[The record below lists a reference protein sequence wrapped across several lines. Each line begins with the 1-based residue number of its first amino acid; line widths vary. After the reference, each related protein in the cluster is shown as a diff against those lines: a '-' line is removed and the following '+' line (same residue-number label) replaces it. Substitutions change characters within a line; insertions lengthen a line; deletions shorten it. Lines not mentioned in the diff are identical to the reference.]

1 MNPDRVRPSRTPLT
15 YAPRLGAVALIA
27 VLVVTASCSTSGP
40 DVSAG
45 TKPEAAAPPNASEPT
60 VGASTAPTSISVAD
74 IAAAGLGVYADAGQL
89 KPIDAAPAAT
99 EQTPFRLLSEQV
111 DAELVEAAAGQ
122 GVLGADF
129 DRVIGAEPGLPPPS
143 FLVAGW
149 VSASGS
155 PGAALARRIMGNHD
169 WTKAPQTLF
178 PGLVLALYSADAARF
193 ADALAG
199 PLTPSPSDTTAPSDT
214 AAPAE
219 TTRPAGFRATVA
231 LSLRTIGVCSRVKGF
246 VDNMVGAMFD
256 ALGHLQAPE
265 VPSTGN
271 NVLDFFGSGIQAGLN
286 LATGVVNGLIDAGRF
301 LVVNGIKLAVQ
312 PILNEVAKAAAAL
325 AVVATITGLLRP
337 WTVRLTATPPSTR
350 KAVGDEPGL
359 AGTVGATVDLG
370 GLDEWPADVADC
382 AQTAGVTL
390 PPLKPEGA
398 PIVWTFDQ
406 SPGDLAVQDL
416 GTATVLDANAHAEL
430 AYTTTQEDTET
441 ASGEERTG
449 VLTVRASI
457 RRKEIADFQQTISNV
472 VTAQI
477 PTLLRPT
484 LTALLGPTLNA
495 VLGALPA
502 FLDST
507 IQIPI
512 GVVYHDEST
521 TTTSSPPTTGC
532 SAGST
537 SIPSGTFT
545 GVLAGDLQITE
556 PPIVGHT
563 DETFTGQVVVISDGE
578 SVTGTIAMHWS
589 GSGDFNNGH
598 VTEDS
603 TLHDATIT
611 GSATDPVVDGTMTG
625 QVVVDGDARAGSS
638 PVHLHLHIL
647 SADCQTITGD
657 AVAMLR
663 EILPGTVVS
672 MNGNGTWT
680 AAR

>member
-1 MNPDRVRPSRTPLT
+1 P
-15 YAPRLGAVALIA
+15 G
-27 VLVVTASCSTSGP
+27 
-40 DVSAG
+40 
-45 TKPEAAAPPNASEPT
+45 
-60 VGASTAPTSISVAD
+60 TAPDPISVAD

-89 KPIDAAPAAT
+89 KPIVAAPAAI
-99 EQTPFRLLSEQV
+99 EPTPFRLLSQQV

-129 DRVIGAEPGLPPPS
+129 DRVIGVEPGLPPPS

-149 VSASGS
+149 VSTSGS

-199 PLTPSPSDTTAPSDT
+199 PQTPSPSDTTAPAET
-214 AAPAE
+214 VAPA
-219 TTRPAGFRATVA
+219 GLRATVA
-231 LSLRTIGVCSRVKGF
+231 LRHRTIGVCSLVKGF

-256 ALGHLQAPE
+256 ALGHLQTPE

-271 NVLDFFGSGIQAGLN
+271 DVLDFFGSGIQAGLN

-325 AVVATITGLLRP
+325 AVVATITSLLRP
-337 WTVRLTATPPSTR
+337 WTLRMTATPPSTR

-359 AGTVGATVDLG
+359 TGTVSATVDLG
-370 GLDEWPADVADC
+370 GLDQWPADIADC

-398 PIVWTFDQ
+398 PIVWTLEQ
-406 SPGDLAVQDL
+406 SPGDLAVQDP
-416 GTATVLDANAHAEL
+416 GTATVLDSDAHAEL
-430 AYTTTQEDTET
+430 AYSTTHEDPET
-441 ASGEERTG
+441 ASGDAHAG

-477 PTLLRPT
+477 PTVLQPT
-484 LTALLGPTLNA
+484 FTALMGPTLNA
-495 VLGALPA
+495 VLAALPA

-507 IQIPI
+507 IQVPI
-512 GVVYHDEST
+512 GVVYHEEST
-521 TTTSSPPTTGC
+521 TTTSSTPTTGC
-532 SAGST
+532 AADSS

-545 GVLAGDLQITE
+545 GDLAGAFEITE
-556 PPIVGHT
+556 PPIPGHT
-563 DETFTGQVVVISDGE
+563 DETFTGNVVVVSDGAT
-578 SVTGTIAMHWS
+578 VTGTIAMHWS
-589 GSGDFNNGH
+589 GSGDINNGH
-598 VTEDS
+598 VTEDT
-603 TLHDATIT
+603 TLHDATIS

-625 QVVVDGDARAGSS
+625 QIVIDGNTTTGSD

-663 EILPGTVVS
+663 EILPGTVS
-672 MNGNGTWT
+672 SLNGNGAWT
-680 AAR
+680 ATR